1 MKSILVIGSSNTDM
15 VIRVPELPL
24 PGQTVMGDDF
34 QTFAGG
40 KGANQA
46 VAAKRAGGNVS
57 FLASVGNDELGRSA
71 IGIYESEGIDTSLI
85 QLVDD
90 RPSGVAM
97 IFVNDAG
104 ENCISVAPGANNA
117 LTSEVVRRHEGAI
130 SEANVLLLQLES
142 PMDAVAEA
150 ASIASL
156 HETRCVLNP
165 APAAGIPD
173 ATLAQLY
180 CITPNESEAEL
191 LTGVSVVDEQSA
203 AAAAENLLR
212 RGVENVVVTMGENGA
227 LLCNSDGTH
236 YQEAPSVT
244 AVDTTAAGDTFNG
257 VLVALI
263 AEGQPIK
270 EAIRLA
276 VEAASLS
283 VQTAGAIASIPLRK
297 AFDVTRIRPAAQS
310 NQQQTVKSGQS

>member
-24 PGQTVMGDDF
+24 PGQTVMGDNF

-46 VAAKRAGGNVS
+46 VAAQRAGGDVK

-71 IGIYESEGIDTSLI
+71 IDIYRSEGIDTSLI
-85 QLVDD
+85 QIVDD

-104 ENCISVAPGANNA
+104 ENCISVAPGANKA
-117 LTSEVVRRHEGAI
+117 LTSDIVRRHESAI
-130 SEANVLLLQLES
+130 SKASVLLLQLES
-142 PMDAVAEA
+142 PIEAVVEA
-150 ASIASL
+150 LRIGSQN
-156 HETRCVLNP
+156 ETRCVLNP
-165 APAAGIPD
+165 APAAKIPEEMLD
-173 ATLAQLY
+173 RLY
-180 CITPNESEAEL
+180 CITPNESEAEM

-203 AAAAENLLR
+203 AAAAEKLLR

-227 LLCNSDGTH
+227 LLCNSGGTH
-236 YQEAPSVT
+236 YQEAPSVA

-257 VLVALI
+257 VLVTLI

-270 EAIRLA
+270 KALRLA

-283 VQTAGAIASIPLRK
+283 VQTAGAITSIPLRK
-297 AFDVTRIRPAAQS
+297 AFDVTRIRPADQS
-310 NQQQTVKSGQS
+310 NQQQTVK